1 MTLEQRHQRLRQC
14 ILHYEMANGW
24 LMALAWIPKLPEW
37 VCDAIVGYY
46 VRKADRKAKNMH
58 VERVYELLR
67 DP

>member
-1 MTLEQRHQRLRQC
+1 
-14 ILHYEMANGW
+14 MANGW

-37 VCDAIVGYY
+37 VCDAIAGYY

>member
-1 MTLEQRHQRLRQC
+1 
-14 ILHYEMANGW
+14 MANGW